1 MGRGK
6 VTWFNKFFN
15 RRNDAEYKLIKSEI
29 PFSTLTRWY
38 LYDLSLEDPNEL
50 AVALGLNPVSDEGD
64 EKEVE
69 DSAIRLARLDAMLPY
84 LDIISELNAKI
95 ITTTQLLELGKEGS
109 TDDLENDVA
118 IMKDLYHVVGF
129 SALVSAFSS
138 GMELGILYPNA
149 TSIGSFF
156 KEVKDE

>member
-1 MGRGK
+1 MGRSK
-6 VTWFNKFFN
+6 VNWLGKFFK
-15 RRNDAEYKLIKSEI
+15 RREDDEYKVIKSEI

-64 EKEVE
+64 EKETE
-69 DSAIRLARLDAMLPY
+69 DSALRLERLDALLPY

-95 ITTTQLLELGKEGS
+95 ITTTQLLELGKKGDI
-109 TDDLENDVA
+109 DDLEDDVA

-156 KEVKDE
+156 KEIKDE